1 MWKWRVGHFT
11 VIDGNEAE
19 VDLVL
24 IQRFLLSYV
33 YHVVLMLNENLSSI
47 ISIRKQMRSAS
58 KQGQTQPGINPKTVR
73 TKPTSVKWYI
83 ICCPFI
89 RCQFYLS
96 PSTSRLYD
104 AGNLHHIASVEVRFQ
119 GWYVFR
125 LVSIFRLQTPV
136 WPLSQGIFQ
145 QCVRCTRQAPV
156 GRQLCPVIRMN
167 YAPNAVYHLK
177 TTASHEE
184 ARKAFFFCFLEA
196 SGVPYDLQGNLRILK
211 VNVGDLWKAWAF
223 LWTPYCIQQLTGLG
237 GSYPLYFFRLQTV
250 QFCNYIQTPHHG
262 HRLNTVTSLMIT
274 DSFLRPW
281 GKPLHFL

>member
-1 MWKWRVGHFT
+1 
-11 VIDGNEAE
+11 
-19 VDLVL
+19 
-24 IQRFLLSYV
+24 
-33 YHVVLMLNENLSSI
+33 MLNENLSSK

-58 KQGQTQPGINPKTVR
+58 KQGQTQPGINPKTVC
-73 TKPTSVKWYI
+73 TKPTTVKWYI

-184 ARKAFFFCFLEA
+184 ARKAFFLFSRGQWSSIRPAGKFAYIKSKRWGSLK
-196 SGVPYDLQGNLRILK
+196 SLGLLMNTILYS
-211 VNVGDLWKAWAF
+211 
-223 LWTPYCIQQLTGLG
+223 TTY
-237 GSYPLYFFRLQTV
+237 GSWR
-250 QFCNYIQTPHHG
+250 
-262 HRLNTVTSLMIT
+262 
-274 DSFLRPW
+274 
-281 GKPLHFL
+281 